1 MSTIKIVLA
10 DDHHVVRHGLR
21 TLFNAEPDFEVIGEV
36 SSGLDV
42 LDMVEKKKPDILV
55 LDLMMPEI
63 GGLEVARQVSQRVP
77 QTRIMVLS
85 MQANEAYVLEALRN
99 GAAGYCLKD
108 TSATELIEAVRAI
121 VSGQRYLSSTLSE
134 RAIDAYVLRAQAA
147 NVDSYDTLTN
157 REREVLHLLAE
168 GRSNT
173 EVAERLFISART
185 VEVHRA
191 NLMHKLH
198 LKNQTDI
205 IRYAIRRGLLPLDE

>member
-10 DDHHVVRHGLR
+10 DDHHVVRHGLK
-21 TLFNAEPDFEVIGEV
+21 TLFAAEPDFEVIGEV

-108 TSATELIEAVRAI
+108 TSATELIEAVRA
-121 VSGQRYLSSTLSE
+121 VASGQRYLSSTLSE

-168 GRSNT
+168 GKSNT

-205 IRYAIRRGLLPLDE
+205 IRYAIRRGLLPLDD